1 MTSAIFTRE
10 DKIVSGSDDRSIK
23 VWELRNIRSP
33 LATIRAD
40 SAANRLSVSSTGIVA
55 IPHDNRQIRLFD
67 LTGQRLARL
76 PRTSRQV
83 KNIVSFCNYIKNC
96 LSNHLVKLTFS
107 LKYVVISNV
116 KNLRKSCF
124 AY

>member
-1 MTSAIFTRE
+1 MVINYFFYRTVTSAVFTRE
-10 DKIVSGSDDRSIK
+10 DKIVSASDDRSVK

-40 SAANRLSVSSTGIVA
+40 SSANKLAVSSSGIIA

-67 LTGQRLARL
+67 VNGQRLARL

-83 KNIVSFCNYIKNC
+83 INAHVIILFKLDYWNDQNLQTHLQYIAK
-96 LSNHLVKLTFS
+96 
-107 LKYVVISNV
+107 
-116 KNLRKSCF
+116 
-124 AY
+124 

>member
-1 MTSAIFTRE
+1 MYEIDTQRVSYRTVTSAAFTRE
-10 DKIVSGSDDRSIK
+10 DKIVSGSDDRSVK

-33 LATIRAD
+33 LATIRGD

-67 LTGQRLARL
+67 LSGQRLARL

-83 KNIVSFCNYIKNC
+83 RKR
-96 LSNHLVKLTFS
+96 
-107 LKYVVISNV
+107 YV
-116 KNLRKSCF
+116 F
-124 AY
+124 

>member
-1 MTSAIFTRE
+1 VTSAVFTRE
-10 DKIVSGSDDRSIK
+10 DKIVSGSDDRSVK

-33 LATIRAD
+33 LATIRGD
-40 SAANRLSVSSTGIVA
+40 SAANRLSASSNGIVA

-83 KNIVSFCNYIKNC
+83 KKISYFYYFFNYVKKPLESFSSINYI
-96 LSNHLVKLTFS
+96 SHTFHW
-107 LKYVVISNV
+107 V
-116 KNLRKSCF
+116 F
-124 AY
+124 H